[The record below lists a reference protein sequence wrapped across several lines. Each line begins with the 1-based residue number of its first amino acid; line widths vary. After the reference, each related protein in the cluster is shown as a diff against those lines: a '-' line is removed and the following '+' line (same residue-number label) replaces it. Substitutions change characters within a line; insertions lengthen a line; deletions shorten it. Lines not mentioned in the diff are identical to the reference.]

1 MILASLFK
9 NFLRPKSETGF
20 EEGIGSQSQN
30 IAITDIISEG
40 PIYGLVDS
48 TASVYLGGSRAES
61 TTIAAQSVSRSVLR
75 VNLTKDQIVGTI
87 SNGTVHRDQQAAYGD
102 NPPQRYLILRNGYG
116 STTVTCSQGVPLQ
129 SNVRAINLVS
139 AVDFFTDTMVT
150 NPQDLI
156 DTNFKVTPA
165 RLIGSENDGLPIEGI
180 IYARADGTHA
190 SFQIGSGGVSTDLVT
205 LQGTYTLVVD
215 RVVEINSIFND
226 GNGLTL
232 KEVWDVDGT
241 TSYAFDITSAFATT
255 INQGDILWPGQR
267 DESSYTGFTAQF
279 RTGTLLQPPFTGEGG
294 EGSSAISF
302 TPSELPELEGPAGF
316 DTELQGTSSTRGFG
330 LSPEQ
335 AQEAD
340 EVRVTIGYGN
350 GLYQTREDNGAM
362 KTNYAAYRVSMAVKK
377 FGALDFEDPFV
388 LVDTRLHSANTK
400 NGVSFQEIIN
410 LEPYKPYQDFKII
423 IKRLTENDG
432 YGYNEDL
439 TRTGKINNADASI
452 TSVTTILKEVLTY
465 PYTSMAK
472 VTFNSK
478 QFKETP
484 TRTYHLRG
492 LLVNVPSNYVTR
504 EESLTGV
511 ANYNRNVITGEIE
524 ETYQNWDGA
533 FRATKV
539 YTNNPA
545 WVFFD
550 VLSNNRYGLGAFLKA
565 SQIDRFSLYRIARY
579 CDDLVPDGKNGYEPR
594 FTANLYITKAADAYK
609 VIKDISTIFRSM
621 IYWLDGQV
629 FPVVDQ
635 AKDPIYNFSKSN
647 VIEGDFAYESTG
659 SKTRANQIIV
669 SWNNPEA
676 NYQVETLLVEDR
688 QNIIETGRIISE
700 EAFAM
705 GCTSEGQATR
715 YGRWKLWTAINQ
727 TEVVSFTTSINA
739 AFIAPGDVVN
749 IQDADR
755 FGVRY
760 SGRIPSSG
768 TPTLTSIPLD
778 SEVILNAGSTY
789 TVGVLIVEP
798 AAFLAQESANILGT
812 TYTRGQRISGINT
825 EDDSYNTLDDEGNP
839 VTMSWSDYT
848 YVDTRTVTPTVGS
861 VTSLTV
867 TVPFSVVP
875 SVSTIWVLQETDS
888 DGLTLASSAKQYKI
902 LSISS
907 SSDTNYDITAVEHY
921 NEKFEAVDKDFSV
934 YVGDTV
940 LPQVTPRS
948 EVPSPRDVHTILQST
963 KETAGEEFSLVW
975 LPPLEA
981 DGSVYKQLAGYE
993 ITHNIPGYT
1002 SPILSGSGSSSYQFL
1017 GVDDGVYTLTIR
1029 TLNTLNTRSIGVKTK
1044 ITVLDRFNLQSTR
1057 YPLGVPYGGVS
1068 DTSISINQNGLFRIG
1083 TEDKYQYIIK
1093 PANKAAALIANTE
1106 QAPDTNYTQ
1115 DCSGMAVVTNTGGT
1129 TSAAFIENHH
1139 YILLDASAGGSG
1151 RVKLI
1156 KYNNTSFTQPY
1167 WYDAGDGSNTSG
1179 LTTLTGTI
1187 SKEAFS
1193 SKIIGVGT
1201 SFTTQCKVGELFR
1214 RKDPLE
1220 VFTARITHI
1229 ISDTEMTI
1237 DTAIPDAYVSQ
1248 PFQTSNIFIDYINDT
1263 IIARVYRTSEGYF
1276 IEPLISINASVNDGD
1291 KTLAPGTV
1299 TGTEIDEETVTKE
1312 NIKTGTI
1319 TADQI
1324 AGNTI
1329 EGANISASTTI
1340 AVYQKDEQGEI
1351 IADTYAALD
1360 GADTTW
1366 RIYAGSPTAQQAP
1379 FRVTKGGMVVAKN
1392 LQLYKDDGTIYFDS
1406 ATGFSESAIAQIAGA
1421 TSSRVYNITKT
1432 LTGDLSAGD
1441 ATTYQQIELT
1451 DPTDVTLSMKVP
1463 VDNFSKYLS
1472 EEYFGG
1478 LSNATSAGIEI
1489 MAYNFGQ
1496 VYNRSNLK
1504 VSRDNGVTFI
1514 NLDRPLKGGEIV
1526 RATVTYGAVGQTKLD
1541 NVTGAIQVNG
1551 SPHPTPFLFTAST
1564 HVFTFK
1570 VVAGQEFGF
1579 KIKRDGYADI
1589 TFKAGVSGTNN
1600 QYSRVSPLYYLRR
1613 DLNAA
1618 EQKWYW
1624 NDVLIATSGIT
1635 NTISYGGD
1643 TYTLGTYKSTESGGL
1658 DPQSGDPITYVYYE
1672 IIGPGLASVTENTTA
1687 TPDLTA
1693 AVLSYI
1699 PTSIKARLFQRTD
1712 PSDLS
1717 PITLID
1723 NWTVNNITRITSGTP
1738 TAYQYRVSPT
1748 LNNAIS
1754 DATIESDFSVDI
1766 PASGTLGAV
1775 DSQGFVT
1782 LSTTTSLAAGTY
1794 YFDVEEE
1801 FVGGQAPIV
1810 EASRILIATAP
1821 QNSSGFLIGPGG
1833 TGSTVAGEGD
1843 ITAVVAGDGL
1853 TGGATSGEATLSVNS
1868 TVVRTAGAQTI
1879 AGDKTFSN
1887 DVIVEGD
1894 LTVNGTTTTISAVNL
1909 AVADNMIYLN
1919 DGSTTANPDLGFAGN
1934 YNDGTY
1940 AHAGMF
1946 RDATDGRWK
1955 FFQGYTPEPDASP
1968 EINIGHASFSLADL
1982 EIKDL
1987 WVSGGQVSM
1996 PAVST
2001 RDKYRVWNGNL
2012 YTIGMQNS
2020 ISFGAINSNYAMT
2033 FQMDTTAGRGFWWGT
2048 SAHSTAQGAMA
2059 LSTDGRLSVATGAR
2073 IGFGTSD
2080 TVVPSEGLQV
2090 NQSIEV
2096 GAGKLTMSSETQ
2108 TLTSTSA
2115 MEIASFPA
2123 TGFAGA
2129 KVIVSATQGTARHIC
2144 ELLITHDGTTAIS
2157 TQYASVHTGTELA
2170 TYDVSLV
2177 AGVVKL
2183 NAIGAS
2189 ASSTVYKT
2197 AKYLLPV

>member
-1 MILASLFK
+1 
-9 NFLRPKSETGF
+9 
-20 EEGIGSQSQN
+20 
-30 IAITDIISEG
+30 
-40 PIYGLVDS
+40 
-48 TASVYLGGSRAES
+48 
-61 TTIAAQSVSRSVLR
+61 
-75 VNLTKDQIVGTI
+75 
-87 SNGTVHRDQQAAYGD
+87 
-102 NPPQRYLILRNGYG
+102 
-116 STTVTCSQGVPLQ
+116 
-129 SNVRAINLVS
+129 
-139 AVDFFTDTMVT
+139 
-150 NPQDLI
+150 
-156 DTNFKVTPA
+156 
-165 RLIGSENDGLPIEGI
+165 
-180 IYARADGTHA
+180 
-190 SFQIGSGGVSTDLVT
+190 
-205 LQGTYTLVVD
+205 
-215 RVVEINSIFND
+215 
-226 GNGLTL
+226 
-232 KEVWDVDGT
+232 
-241 TSYAFDITSAFATT
+241 
-255 INQGDILWPGQR
+255 
-267 DESSYTGFTAQF
+267 
-279 RTGTLLQPPFTGEGG
+279 
-294 EGSSAISF
+294 
-302 TPSELPELEGPAGF
+302 
-316 DTELQGTSSTRGFG
+316 
-330 LSPEQ
+330 
-335 AQEAD
+335 
-340 EVRVTIGYGN
+340 
-350 GLYQTREDNGAM
+350 
-362 KTNYAAYRVSMAVKK
+362 
-377 FGALDFEDPFV
+377 
-388 LVDTRLHSANTK
+388 
-400 NGVSFQEIIN
+400 
-410 LEPYKPYQDFKII
+410 
-423 IKRLTENDG
+423 
-432 YGYNEDL
+432 
-439 TRTGKINNADASI
+439 
-452 TSVTTILKEVLTY
+452 
-465 PYTSMAK
+465 
-472 VTFNSK
+472 
-478 QFKETP
+478 
-484 TRTYHLRG
+484 
-492 LLVNVPSNYVTR
+492 
-504 EESLTGV
+504 
-511 ANYNRNVITGEIE
+511 
-524 ETYQNWDGA
+524 
-533 FRATKV
+533 
-539 YTNNPA
+539 
-545 WVFFD
+545 
-550 VLSNNRYGLGAFLKA
+550 
-565 SQIDRFSLYRIARY
+565 
-579 CDDLVPDGKNGYEPR
+579 
-594 FTANLYITKAADAYK
+594 
-609 VIKDISTIFRSM
+609 M

-635 AKDPIYNFSKSN
+635 AKDPVYNFSKAN
-647 VIEGDFAYESTG
+647 VIDGAFNYESTG
-659 SKTRANQIIV
+659 SKTRANQV
-669 SWNNPEA
+669 VVTWNNPIG
-676 NYQVETLLVEDR
+676 NYNLETLIVEDKL
-688 QNIIETGRIISE
+688 NIIETGRIISE
-700 EAFAM
+700 SAVAF

-727 TEVVSFTTSINA
+727 TELVSFETSINA
-739 AFIAPGDVVN
+739 AFLAPGDIVN

-755 FGVRY
+755 NAIRY
-760 SGRIPSSG
+760 GGRISSSVA
-768 TPTLTSIPLD
+768 PTTTSITIDSPVYLD
-778 SEVILNAGSTY
+778 SSHTY
-789 TVGVLIVEP
+789 TLSVMIVEP
-798 AAFLAQESANILGT
+798 GAFLAQDSATILGI
-812 TYTRGQRISGINT
+812 TYSRGELVPYLT
-825 EDDSYNTLDDEGNP
+825 EESESYNTKDDSGNP
-839 VTMSWSDYT
+839 VTFSWAEYT
-848 YVDTRTVTPTVGS
+848 RVETRELSGVFTGNT
-861 VTSLTV
+861 TSLTV
-867 TVPFSVVP
+867 SSGFSEP
-875 SVSTIWVLQETDS
+875 PASSTIWVLQEKDANGIAVS
-888 DGLTLASSAKQYKI
+888 SSAKQYKI
-902 LSISS
+902 LSISQTE
-907 SSDTNYDITAVEHY
+907 DTKYALTAVEHY
-921 NEKFEAVDKDFSV
+921 NEKFESIDGDFSA
-934 YVGDTV
+934 YVEDV
-940 LPQVTPRS
+940 VFPSVRPNDIVPKPLNLKVDIIS
-948 EVPSPRDVHTILQST
+948 E
-963 KETAGEEFSLVW
+963 KETPGEEIDIKW
-975 LPPLEA
+975 TPPA
-981 DGSVYKQLAGYE
+981 GKTVGAVYEFLSAYE
-993 ITHNIPGYT
+993 IVHNIPGKK
-1002 SPILSGSGSSSYQFL
+1002 SPIIVSKDINSYRMSEVQ
-1017 GVDDGVYTLTIR
+1017 DGTYSVMVRTI
-1029 TLNTLNTRSIGVKTK
+1029 NTLDNRSEGTKT
-1044 ITVLDRFNLQSTR
+1044 TVTILDRFNLQSTR
-1057 YPLGVPYGGVS
+1057 FPLGVPYGGVS

-1093 PANKAAALIANTE
+1093 PANKIAGLIINTE

-1115 DCSGMAVVTNTGGT
+1115 DCSGMAIVTNTGAT
-1129 TSAAFIENHH
+1129 DNAAFIENHH

-1156 KYNNTSFTQPY
+1156 KYGALFTGGKPY

-1187 SKEAFS
+1187 TKAAFS
-1193 SKIIGVGT
+1193 SKIKGIGT
-1201 SFTTQCKVGELFR
+1201 SFTTQCKVGEIFR
-1214 RKDPLE
+1214 GANQYSI
-1220 VFTARITHI
+1220 ARITHI
-1229 ISDTEMTI
+1229 SSDTEMTI
-1237 DTAIPDAYVSQ
+1237 DSDIPTAYASQ
-1248 PFQTSNIFIDYINDT
+1248 GFQTSNIFIDYINDT

-1291 KTLAPGTV
+1291 KTLNPGTV

-1351 IADTYAALD
+1351 IPDTYAALD

-1478 LSNATSAGIEI
+1478 LSSTTSAGIDI
-1489 MAYNFGQ
+1489 IAYNYGQ

-1712 PSDLS
+1712 PSDLT

-1853 TGGATSGEATLSVNS
+1853 TGGATSGDATLSVNS

-2115 MEIASFPA
+2115 MEVASFPA

>member
-1 MILASLFK
+1 MIYSSLIK
-9 NFLRPKSETGF
+9 NFIRPKSETGF
-20 EEGIGSQSQN
+20 EKGVGSQAQN
-30 IAITDIISEG
+30 ISITDIISEG

-48 TASVYLGGSRAES
+48 TASVYLGGARAES
-61 TTIAAQSVSRSVLR
+61 TTIAAQSVSRGTLR
-75 VNLTKDQIVGTI
+75 IKLTQGSHIALI
-87 SNGTVHRDQQAAYGD
+87 SNGTIHRGAYVAD
-102 NPPQRYLILRNGYG
+102 LNNPTQRYLILRNGYG
-116 STTVTCSQGVPLQ
+116 STTVSCSQGVPLQ

-139 AVDFFTDTMVT
+139 TVNFFTDDMIT

-190 SFQIGSGGVSTDLVT
+190 SFQIGSGGVSTDLVA

-215 RVVEINSIFND
+215 RIVEINTIYYS
-226 GNGLTL
+226 GYGLTL
-232 KEVWDVDGT
+232 KTAWLDDT
-241 TSYAFDITSAFATT
+241 ASYAFDITSSFATT
-255 INQGDILWPGQR
+255 INQGDVLWPGHTLGSQF
-267 DESSYTGFTAQF
+267 TGFVAQF
-279 RTGTLLQPPFTGEGG
+279 RTGTLLQPPFTGVGG
-294 EGSSAISF
+294 EGSSAISH
-302 TPSELPELEGPAGF
+302 TPTELSELEGPAGF
-316 DTELQGTSSTRGFG
+316 DTELQGTSATKGFA

-340 EVRVTIGYGN
+340 EVRISIGYPN
-350 GLYQTREDNGAM
+350 GLFQTREDNGGLR
-362 KTNYAAYRVSMAVKK
+362 TNYVGYRISMAVKK
-377 FGALDFEDPFV
+377 FGAFDFEPPFV
-388 LVDTRLHSANTK
+388 LVDKMIHSANTK
-400 NGVSFQEIIN
+400 NAINFQEIIN

-439 TRTGKINNADASI
+439 SRSGKINNSDATI

-465 PYTSMAK
+465 PYTAMAK
-472 VTFNSK
+472 ISFNSK

-511 ANYNRNVITGEIE
+511 ANYNRHVITGEIQD
-524 ETYQNWDGA
+524 TYQNWDGA
-533 FRATKV
+533 FRTTKV

-550 VLSNNRYGLGAFLKA
+550 ILSNNRYGLGAFLKA

-609 VIKDISTIFRSM
+609 IIKDVSTIFRSM

-659 SKTRANQIIV
+659 SKTRANQVIV
-669 SWNNPEA
+669 SWNNPLN
-676 NYQVETLLVEDR
+676 NYEIETLLVEDR
-688 QNIIETGRIISE
+688 QNIIETGRIIAE

-739 AFIAPGDVVN
+739 AFIAPGDIIN

-760 SGRIPSSG
+760 SGRIPGSG
-768 TPTLTSIPLD
+768 TLTSTSIPLD
-778 SEVILNAGSTY
+778 SPVTLNAGSTY
-789 TVGVLIVEP
+789 TLGVLIVEP
-798 AAFLAQESANILGT
+798 AAFLAQESATILGT
-812 TYTRGQRISGINT
+812 TYTKGQRVSGVNT
-825 EDDSYNTLDDEGNP
+825 EDASYNTLDGDGNP

-848 YVDTRTVTPTVGS
+848 YVDTRTVSPTVGS

-867 TVPFSVVP
+867 TTPFTVAP
-875 SVSTIWVLQETDS
+875 SASTIWVLQETDS

-940 LPQVTPRS
+940 LPKITPRS
-948 EVPSPRDVHTILQST
+948 EVPNPRNVYTILQSS
-963 KETAGEEFSLVW
+963 KETPGEEFSLEW
-975 LPPLEA
+975 LSPTED
-981 DGSVYKQLAGYE
+981 DGSTYNQLAGYE
-993 ITHNIPGYT
+993 ISHNIPGYN
-1002 SPILSGSGSSSYQFL
+1002 SPISVGSGSSSYKFVR
-1017 GVDDGVYTLTIR
+1017 VDDGIYTLTIR
-1029 TLNTLNTRSIGVKTK
+1029 TLNTLNSRSDGVKTK
-1044 ITVLDRFNLQSTR
+1044 ITVLDRFNLQSNR
-1057 YPLGVPYGGVS
+1057 FPLGIPYGGVS
-1068 DTSISINQNGLFRIG
+1068 NTSISINQSGLFRIG

-1093 PANKAAALIANTE
+1093 PTNKIAALITNTE

-1115 DCSGMAVVTNTGGT
+1115 DCSGMAVVTNTGPT
-1129 TSAAFIENHH
+1129 TSAAFIENHY
-1139 YILLDASAGGSG
+1139 YILLDASAGSTG
-1151 RVKLI
+1151 RVKLV
-1156 KYNNTSFTQPY
+1156 KYNNTSYTQAY

-1193 SKIIGVGT
+1193 SKIIGDGT

-1214 RKDPLE
+1214 RADPLE
-1220 VFTARITHI
+1220 VSTARITHI
-1229 ISDTEMTI
+1229 TSDTEMTI

-1263 IIARVYRTSEGYF
+1263 IIARAYRTSEGYF
-1276 IEPLISINASVNDGD
+1276 IEPLISINASINDGD
-1291 KTLAPGTV
+1291 VTIAPGTV
-1299 TGTEIDEETVTKE
+1299 TGTEIADETITKD
-1312 NIKTGTI
+1312 NIQTGTI

-1324 AGNTI
+1324 AANTI

-1351 IADTYAALD
+1351 IPDTYAALD

-1392 LQLYKDDGTIYFDS
+1392 LRLYKDDGTIYFDS
-1406 ATGFSESAIAQIAGA
+1406 ANGFSESAIAQIAGA
-1421 TSSRVYNITKT
+1421 TSSRVHNITKT
-1432 LTGDLSAGD
+1432 LSGDLSAGD

-1451 DPTDVTLSMKVP
+1451 DPTDVTLSARIP
-1463 VDNFSKYLS
+1463 VDNFSKYVS

-1478 LSNATSAGIEI
+1478 LTSTTSAGIDI
-1489 MAYNFGQ
+1489 MAYYFGA

-1526 RATVTYGAVGQTKLD
+1526 RATVSYAGTGTKLD
-1541 NVTGAIQVNG
+1541 NVTGATQVNG

-1579 KIKRDGYADI
+1579 KIKRDGHADI

-1600 QYSRVSPLYYLRR
+1600 QYSRVSPLYYIRR
-1613 DLNAA
+1613 DPNAA
-1618 EQKWYW
+1618 EQEWYW
-1624 NDVLIATSGIT
+1624 NNVLIATSGIT
-1635 NTISYGGD
+1635 HNISYGGD
-1643 TYTLGTYKSTESGGL
+1643 TYTLGTYKSTESGHF
-1658 DPQSGDPITYVYYE
+1658 DPEMEDPITYVYYE
-1672 IIGPGLASVTENTTA
+1672 INGPGLAGVTENTTA

-1693 AVLSYI
+1693 AALSYI
-1699 PTSIKARLFQRTD
+1699 PTSIKARLFRRTD

-1717 PITLID
+1717 PVTLIN

-1738 TAYQYRVSPT
+1738 TAYQYIVTPT
-1748 LNNAIS
+1748 LDNAVS
-1754 DATIESDFSVDI
+1754 DATIESDLSIDI
-1766 PASGTLGAV
+1766 PMSGTLGAV
-1775 DSQGFVT
+1775 DSQGFIT
-1782 LSTTTSLAAGTY
+1782 LSTTTSLAAGTHV
-1794 YFDVEEE
+1794 FDIEVE

-1810 EASRILIATAP
+1810 EASRMIIATAP
-1821 QNSSGFLIGPGG
+1821 QNSTGFLVGPNGG
-1833 TGSTVAGEGD
+1833 GSTATGEGD
-1843 ITAVVAGDGL
+1843 ITAVVGGDGL
-1853 TGGATSGEATLSVNS
+1853 TGGATSGEATLSVDS

-1887 DVIVEGD
+1887 DVVVEGD
-1894 LTVNGTTTTISAVNL
+1894 LTVNGTTTTINAVNL
-1909 AVADNMIYLN
+1909 AIADNMIYLN
-1919 DGSTTANPDLGFAGN
+1919 EGSTTANPDLGFAGN

-2001 RDKYRVWNGNL
+2001 RDKYRVWNSSS
-2012 YTIGMQNS
+2012 YAIGMQNP
-2020 ISFGAINSNYAMT
+2020 ISFGAINSTYAMT

-2096 GAGKLTMSSETQ
+2096 GAGGLTMSSETE
-2108 TLTSTSA
+2108 TLTSTSV
-2115 MEIASFPA
+2115 MEIASFVA
-2123 TGFAGA
+2123 ADFAGA

-2170 TYDVSLV
+2170 TYEVSLV